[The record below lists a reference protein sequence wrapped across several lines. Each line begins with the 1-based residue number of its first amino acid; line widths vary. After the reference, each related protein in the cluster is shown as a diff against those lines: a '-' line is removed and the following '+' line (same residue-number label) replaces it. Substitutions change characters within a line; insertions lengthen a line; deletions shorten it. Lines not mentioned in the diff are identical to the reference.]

1 MKYTNVT
8 EGEFVCRNNRF
19 YSGSADWGSS
29 GNGSCEKHGAYE
41 GVVISRSQG
50 NADLFR

>member
-8 EGEFVCRNNRF
+8 EGEFVVRNNRF
-19 YSGSADWGSS
+19 TAEVLIGGVQ
-29 GNGSCEKHGAYE
+29 GNDSCEKHGAYE
-41 GVVISRSQG
+41 GTAISRSQG